1 MKLSR
6 KQKEKL
12 RRDFFRALGPNTDV
26 FKQMLEMTND
36 ICLNLKDAHGRI
48 MALNRRNCEVCGIKN
63 EWDAIGLTSTDL
75 FPPVYAETYM
85 ALDEEAL
92 KSKKPILNRTTAW
105 PADRSRD
112 FMISNLYPLRNVRGK
127 VIGTAHAYRLSRD
140 TGPNAGRYL
149 ALRQAADYLAEHYAE
164 KITIESLAALSGMQ
178 PTTFKKTF
186 REVFGETPMERL
198 TIVRL
203 NAAAKLLRESSKTIL
218 EVATATGFYDQS
230 HLTHVFAALKGVTP
244 ARYRMTAKEKSP
256 A

>member
-1 MKLSR
+1 MTLKCKKQLQAAFFKKVGANAATFCAMFDTAPSLCFYMKDL
-6 KQKEKL
+6 
-12 RRDFFRALGPNTDV
+12 D
-26 FKQMLEMTND
+26 
-36 ICLNLKDAHGRI
+36 GRI
-48 MALNRRNCEVCGIKN
+48 MAINQRNCDVCNIKD

-75 FPPVYAETYM
+75 FPSVYAETYM
-85 ALDEEAL
+85 SLDNEAL
-92 KSKKPILNRTTAW
+92 ASGKPILNRTTAW

-230 HLTHVFAALKGVTP
+230 HLTHVFSALKGMTP